1 MAPPKNRPGFS
12 RRAQY
17 SLFIGYVVAVS
28 GTVIG
33 AAALLL
39 SVLDPQAFA
48 VLRGAT
54 REVTTPVATGTHW
67 VRRQLGAIPRGIGA
81 HFGAVSEN
89 RRLKRELA
97 DNRLLLQ
104 RARALTLENRRL
116 RALAQVRD
124 RAVEPVIAARLVASS
139 ASSTRR
145 YAILNAGS
153 MQGVRRAQPVRGP
166 EGLIGRVLETGPST
180 ARVLLIVDPDSV
192 VPVRRTRDGMPAIIN
207 GRGDGMVDI
216 RVAAVSNAPLL
227 AGDSFVTS
235 GAGGIYPPDIPV
247 ARVLRNGRDVV
258 VGRPF
263 ANPDSLDFA
272 LVQRAFV
279 PQLARPDEAPPAE
292 PAAE

>member
-67 VRRQLGAIPRGIGA
+67 VRRQLSAIPRGIGA

-104 RARALTLENRRL
+104 RARALSIENRRL

-192 VPVRRTRDGMPAIIN
+192 VPVRRTRDGMPAIVN

-216 RVAAVSNAPLL
+216 RVAAVSNAPLQ